1 MTTFTVTTLA
11 DVVNAGDGKLSL
23 REAVA
28 QANDSAAADRI
39 VFASGLEGKTLTLAH
54 GELLVTHD
62 LTIDGDA
69 NNNGVRVTIAGREY
83 GAEFQTGESSTSRR
97 AAPTWPSGTSL

>member
-28 QANDSAAADRI
+28 QANASAAADRI
-39 VFASGLEGKTLTLAH
+39 VFASGLEGKTLALAH

-69 NNNGVRVTIAGREY
+69 NNDGVRVTIDGSEED
-83 GAEFQTGESSTSRR
+83 AEFQTGESSTSRR
-97 AAPTWPSGTSL
+97 AAPTWPSGTSP